1 MVVEEKQTK
10 IAPSVSIR
18 ALTFEGAAL
27 GPMIVMH
34 EGDYMV
40 WEQRTWTEEG
50 PSGYSRLERGTSQGI
65 AQRPQNAIL
74 RVFQPSRVNPTYK
87 GRKRS
92 VRGQ

>member
-40 WEQRTWTEEG
+40 WEQRRDRGGAERLFQARARNKPRNRSEAPECDSEG
-50 PSGYSRLERGTSQGI
+50 FSALTG
-65 AQRPQNAIL
+65 
-74 RVFQPSRVNPTYK
+74 NPTYK